1 MERFLKLH
9 YFKVSLVLLFT
20 TLNFNAQYSEEF
32 LKYSK
37 AYPESSKVRLQ
48 QKIEIRI
55 EEKNGQIFIRQ
66 NVLEE
71 DLFLNESAT
80 YNSKNRLSYSSF
92 FELDKIE
99 ASSFNF
105 NNGKYSETEVT
116 NFVEKDEID
125 DSFYDDTKT
134 LNFIYPNLKKGS
146 KTKLKYTQNVK
157 NPRFLSTFYLADYFP
172 IINNK
177 IIIITDNSIG
187 LDFKQ
192 FHTEKVDVSF
202 SKKKKRKTTE
212 YVWQINNTK
221 DFKFEDDA
229 PSFKTFLPHIIP
241 LITSVKFNGKTTPIL
256 GEVKDLYNWYY
267 SLVKNINEDE
277 PNPDLVALVNQ
288 LTKDKKND
296 LEKVKAIYY
305 WTQKNIKYIAFE
317 YALGGFIPRESNDV
331 FRKKYGDCK
340 DNSSILYR
348 MLEIAGL
355 DGNLTWIGTRSIP
368 YTYKEVPT
376 PVVDNHMI
384 LTYNFEDK
392 IYFLDATGRYIK
404 MDLPT
409 SFIQGKEALV
419 SHKENFKIIKVP
431 IVAAKENL
439 VLDETQI
446 HLKDD
451 QIVGV
456 SKTKIAGYPKIDI
469 YNRLEN
475 LSSNTKIKE
484 FYNLK
489 LKKGNNKFL
498 ITEFK
503 ETNKYD
509 YDKEFVIDYNFKID
523 NYAKQL
529 GDEIYVNLNLNLYA
543 SDYRINKNRKR
554 PFEYDYKR
562 SFESKTT
569 LLIPDGFTVDYLPDS
584 KTFKDEFLQ
593 CKITYTRQN
602 NSIVYHQKLTQD
614 YLVLNLAQQKIVN
627 ETVKKIEKYYKEIIV
642 LKKK

>member
-9 YFKVSLVLLFT
+9 YFKFSLVLLFT
-20 TLNFNAQYSEEF
+20 TLNLNAQYSKEF

-37 AYPESSKVRLQ
+37 AYPESSRVRLQ
-48 QKIEIRI
+48 QNIEIRI
-55 EEKNGQIFIRQ
+55 EENNGQILISQ

-80 YNSKNRLSYSSF
+80 YNSKNRLSFSSF

-105 NNGKYSETEVT
+105 SNGKYSETVVT
-116 NFVEKDEID
+116 NFVEKDELD

-146 KTKLKYTQNVK
+146 KTKLEYTQIVK

-172 IINNK
+172 IINNNIK
-177 IIIITDNSIG
+177 IIADNSIG
-187 LDFKQ
+187 LDFKE

-212 YVWQINNTK
+212 YIWQISNTK
-221 DFKFEDDA
+221 DYDFENDA

-241 LITSVKFNGKTTPIL
+241 LITSIKLKNKTIPIL

-267 SLVKNINEDE
+267 SLVKDINKDE
-277 PNPDLVALVNQ
+277 PNPELVALVNQ

-355 DGNLTWIGTRSIP
+355 NGNLTWIGTRSIP

-384 LTYNFEDK
+384 LTYSFDNK
-392 IYFLDATGRYIK
+392 TYFLDATGRFIK
-404 MDLPT
+404 MGLPT

-419 SHKENFKIIKVP
+419 SYKDKFKIIKVP
-431 IVAAKENL
+431 IVDAKENL
-439 VLDETQI
+439 VVDENEIQ
-446 HLKDD
+446 LKDG
-451 QIVGV
+451 QIVGN
-456 SKTKIAGYPKIDI
+456 SKTKMIGYPKIDI

-475 LSSNTKIKE
+475 LNSKIKTKE
-484 FYNLK
+484 FYNVN

-498 ITEFK
+498 ITDFNEN
-503 ETNKYD
+503 NKYD
-509 YDKEFVIDYNFKID
+509 YDKEFIIEYNFKID

-529 GDEIYVNLNLNLYA
+529 GNEIYVNLNLNPYA
-543 SDYRINKNRKR
+543 SDYKVKKNRKR
-554 PFEYDYKR
+554 PIEYDYKR
-562 SFESKTT
+562 VFENRTT
-569 LLIPDGFTVDYLPDS
+569 LLIPNGFEVDYIPES
-584 KTFKDEFLQ
+584 KAFKDDLLQ
-593 CKITYTRQN
+593 CAITYKIVG
-602 NSIVYHQKLTQD
+602 NSIIYHQIVTQD
-614 YLVLNLAQQKIVN
+614 YLVLNLAQQKLVN
-627 ETVKKIEKYYKEIIV
+627 ETIKKIEKYYKEIIV